1 MHMLQC
7 ISFSSFRG
15 EVIRLLQCKFNYPND
30 QYMHVSDILIMIT
43 LLSLDL
49 ASDRVVVMEIWA
61 TSEIIGSRSPAEYNP
76 I

>member
-1 MHMLQC
+1 MHLLQC
-7 ISFSSFRG
+7 IAISFSSFRG
-15 EVIRLLQCKFNYPND
+15 EVTRLLQCKFDYPSD
-30 QYMHVSDILIMIT
+30 QYMYLIMIT

-49 ASDRVVVMEIWA
+49 ASNRVVVMEIWA